1 MSAIFEARGLTVR
14 YGALAALTDVHIAL
28 EPGIVHGV
36 IGPNG
41 AGKSTFIDALSGRRR
56 PSAGT
61 VSLDGEDI
69 TGRSIRWR
77 RHHGIARSFQRTSVF
92 GSMTVRA
99 QLEMVA
105 RANGETDLASIVD
118 RLGLDPVID
127 RVCSEIA
134 YGTQRSVDLAI
145 ALVGRPRV
153 VLLDEPCAGLV
164 ADESATML
172 EHVRALCR
180 ERDVAV
186 LLVEHDVEGV
196 FRTCDAI
203 TVLDLGKVL
212 ASGTPAEVRADQ
224 RVINAYLGS
233 AA

>member
-1 MSAIFEARGLTVR
+1 MSLFEARGLTVR
-14 YGALAALTDVHIAL
+14 YGALAALTDVDIAL
-28 EPGIVHGV
+28 EPGLVHGV

-56 PSAGT
+56 PSQGT
-61 VSLDGEDI
+61 VTYDGEDI
-69 TGRSIRWR
+69 TRRSVRWR
-77 RHHGIARSFQRTSVF
+77 RAHGISRSFQRTSVF
-92 GSMTVRA
+92 SSMTVRD

-105 RANGETDLASIVD
+105 RRNAEPDLDQLVET
-118 RLGLDPVID
+118 LGLEEVADQ
-127 RVCSEIA
+127 VCGEIA

-145 ALVGRPRV
+145 ALIGKPRV

-164 ADESATML
+164 ADESVRML
-172 EHVRALCR
+172 DHVRTLSR
-180 ERDVAV
+180 ERDVAA

-196 FRTCDAI
+196 FRTCDTI

-212 ASGTPAEVRADQ
+212 ASGEPAAVRADPGVV
-224 RVINAYLGS
+224 RAYLGS

>member
-1 MSAIFEARGLTVR
+1 MSIFSASGLTVR
-14 YGALAALTDVHIAL
+14 YGALAALTDVDISL
-28 EPGIVHGV
+28 EPGVVHGV

-61 VSLDGEDI
+61 VTLDGADI
-69 TGRSIRWR
+69 TRRSVRWR
-77 RHHGIARSFQRTSVF
+77 RAHGVSRSFQRTSVF
-92 GSMTVRA
+92 GSMTVRG
-99 QLEMVA
+99 QLEMIA
-105 RANGETDLASIVD
+105 RKNDEPDLDEIVTT
-118 RLGLDPVID
+118 LGLDGVAD
-127 RVCSEIA
+127 QVCSEIA

-145 ALVGRPRV
+145 ALIGRPRV

-164 ADESATML
+164 ADESVRML
-172 EHVRALCR
+172 EHVRTLCT
-180 ERDVAV
+180 ERDVAA

-196 FRTCDAI
+196 FRTCDTI

-212 ASGTPAEVRADQ
+212 ASGAPAEVRANPDVV
-224 RVINAYLGS
+224 RAYLGS

>member
-1 MSAIFEARGLTVR
+1 MSVFEARGMTVK
-14 YGALAALTDVHIAL
+14 YGAVVANADVDIAL
-28 EPGIVHGV
+28 EPGVVHGV

-41 AGKSTFIDALSGRRR
+41 AGKSTFIDALSGRKR
-56 PSAGT
+56 PSSGQ
-61 VSLDGEDI
+61 VLLDGADI
-69 TGRSIRWR
+69 SRRSARWR
-77 RHHGIARSFQRTSVF
+77 RHQGVSRSFQRTSVF

-105 RANGETDLASIVD
+105 RHNDEPALDDIID
-118 RLGLDPVID
+118 ILGLRDVAEH
-127 RVCSEIA
+127 VCSEVA

-145 ALVGRPRV
+145 ALIGRPRV

-164 ADESATML
+164 ADESVRML
-172 EHVRALCR
+172 EHVSTLCKERA
-180 ERDVAV
+180 VAV

-196 FRTCDAI
+196 FRTCDRI

-212 ASGTPAEVRADQ
+212 ATGSPTEVRADPS
-224 RVINAYLGS
+224 VIKAYLGS

>member
-1 MSAIFEARGLTVR
+1 VSVFEATGLTVR
-14 YGALAALTDVHIAL
+14 YGALAALTDVDIAL
-28 EPGIVHGV
+28 EPGLVHGV

-56 PSAGT
+56 PSSGT
-61 VSLDGEDI
+61 VRLDDDDI
-69 TGRSIRWR
+69 TRRSVRWR
-77 RHHGIARSFQRTSVF
+77 RAHGISRSFQRTSVF
-92 GSMTVRA
+92 GSMTVRT

-105 RANGETDLASIVD
+105 RKNDEPDLDSIIVT
-118 RLGLDPVID
+118 LGLDAVAD

-145 ALVGRPRV
+145 ALIGQPRV

-164 ADESATML
+164 ADEAVRML
-172 EHVRALCR
+172 EHVRDLCR
-180 ERDVAV
+180 ERDVAA

-196 FRTCDAI
+196 FRTCDKI

-212 ASGTPAEVRADQ
+212 ASGDPADVRANPDVV
-224 RVINAYLGS
+224 RAYLGS